1 LLSARA
7 SACSFLALLILFSA
21 GESSFAVAVHVQEQ
35 EKIKS
40 AQIKKRPFARNR
52 PKALHLRDIEL
63 ELMIVDARR
72 FPILISVK
80 NSFVVCSKIYP
91 NRIWLGGETV
101 SSRFIVL
108 RRVS

>member
-1 LLSARA
+1 
-7 SACSFLALLILFSA
+7 
-21 GESSFAVAVHVQEQ
+21 
-35 EKIKS
+35 
-40 AQIKKRPFARNR
+40 
-52 PKALHLRDIEL
+52 
-63 ELMIVDARR
+63 LMIVDARR
-72 FPILISVK
+72 FPILISMK